1 MVITL
6 ENSAAW
12 LCPPVKHVLTSAV
25 YIPSGTTCMHI
36 LLSSTHSHTLK
47 VKVRLELRAQ
57 EAVKDS
63 KGKLELLA
71 QL

>member
-25 YIPSGTTCMHI
+25 YSQWNH
-36 LLSSTHSHTLK
+36 THAHFTHVYTLTHTHK